1 MVIQRAVAG
10 DKSGT
15 VVITYYSQIVDKVN
29 SISQQ
34 VWKYIVMRLRDTSN
48 KFSLHHRVTQGSN
61 FKGAICR

>member
-1 MVIQRAVAG
+1 MVAKDMVIQRAVAG

-34 VWKYIVMRLRDTSN
+34 V
-48 KFSLHHRVTQGSN
+48 
-61 FKGAICR
+61 